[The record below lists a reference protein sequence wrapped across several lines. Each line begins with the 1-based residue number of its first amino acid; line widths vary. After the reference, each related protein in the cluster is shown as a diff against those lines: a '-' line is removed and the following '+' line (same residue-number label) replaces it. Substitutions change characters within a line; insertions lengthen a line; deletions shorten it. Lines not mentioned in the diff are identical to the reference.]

1 MDMRKLS
8 QALNNAQRS
17 SNSTDPPSLTDL
29 QPNILD
35 ALIPGY
41 SLISRYI
48 SASTGIDISWLVT
61 LGIILLAT
69 IKGGQFLYAKS
80 SRAFRWACISS
91 VYIKQKDDL
100 FDMTLDWMAKNKIST
115 SDRRAT
121 AKTQRG
127 PRAQNEFEATEA
139 NALTD
144 DGMFDFNKW
153 SARVPPRYEPYYGRH
168 FFWHRRRLFI
178 FHRSKRSRLGGDLP
192 AGLGGID
199 EEDIIQIDTIGRSID
214 PIKELLKVA
223 KSWSLN
229 KLRGTTTIRHPLPKE
244 RQRFNG
250 LWSKVSV
257 RPSRPMHTVILD
269 PDQKDMIV
277 KDMNDF
283 LHPASPQWYATRG
296 LPYRRGYLFTGPPGT
311 GKTSLSFSL
320 AGIFGLEIYVIGL
333 QEPSLTEG
341 DLMALFNS
349 LPRRCVVLLE
359 DVDAAEA
366 AKKRSG
372 DDDKKEGAQVK
383 GGKGGKGK
391 GQGKNKLKGANAS
404 QQNGMPTPPSEKDEQ
419 NSKKDEEF
427 TLKDLARELKSL
439 GGGNQKQRPNRA
451 ENEGGKGPGER
462 QGPGSGHS
470 GISLS
475 GLLNAIDGVAS
486 HEGRV
491 LIMTTNHP
499 ELLDPALVR
508 PGRVDRKIEF
518 TYAMRPQIKELFIR
532 MYSNV
537 RDDSRKLSAKNDESL
552 ENLKDEK
559 AVVRS
564 GKSGSATP
572 TWLEQ
577 LADEFASHIP
587 DATYTPA
594 EIQNHLMGYK
604 DEPRLAVEKIED
616 WIKARNKAKETK
628 DENDADGNSDYE
640 EDDDEDNE

>member
-1 MDMRKLS
+1 MDMRRIS
-8 QALNNAQRS
+8 QAINSAQRS
-17 SNSTDPPSLTDL
+17 SNSTDPLSLTDL
-29 QPNILD
+29 QPNVLD

-41 SLISRYI
+41 SLISRYV
-48 SASTGIDISWLVT
+48 SASIGIDISWIVT
-61 LGIILLAT
+61 LGIVLLAS
-69 IKGGQFLYAKS
+69 IKGGQFFYTKS

-127 PRAQNEFEATEA
+127 HRAQNEFEATEA

-153 SARVPPRYEPYYGRH
+153 SARVPPRFEPYYGRH

-223 KSWSLN
+223 KAWSLN
-229 KLRGTTTIRHPLPKE
+229 KLKGTTTIRHPVPKE

-250 LWSKVSV
+250 LWSKNSV

-269 PDQKDMIV
+269 PEQKDMIV

-366 AKKRSG
+366 AKKRG
-372 DDDKKEGAQVK
+372 GEDEKKATPQAK

-391 GQGKNKLKGANAS
+391 GQGKNKGAGKDKPV
-404 QQNGMPTPPSEKDEQ
+404 QQNGMPTPPSEKDDQ
-419 NSKKDEEF
+419 HGKKDEDF
-427 TLKDLARELKSL
+427 TLRDLARELKGL
-439 GGGNQKQRPNRA
+439 GNNNQKQRPNRQ
-451 ENEGGKGPGER
+451 ENDAPKGQGDR
-462 QGPGSGHS
+462 QGPASAHS

-508 PGRVDRKIEF
+508 PGRVDQKIQF

-537 RDDSRKLSAKNDESL
+537 RDDREEKL
-552 ENLKDEK
+552 DEK
-559 AVVRS
+559 PDSFVALEKKEAG

-572 TWLEQ
+572 TWLEE
-577 LADEFASHIP
+577 LANEFASHIP
-587 DATYTPA
+587 DAVYTPA

-604 DEPRLAVEKIED
+604 DEPRLAVDKIED
-616 WIKARNKAKETK
+616 WIKSRSKA
-628 DENDADGNSDYE
+628 DEMQGDDEADDNS
-640 EDDDEDNE
+640 DDDEDGEEDED